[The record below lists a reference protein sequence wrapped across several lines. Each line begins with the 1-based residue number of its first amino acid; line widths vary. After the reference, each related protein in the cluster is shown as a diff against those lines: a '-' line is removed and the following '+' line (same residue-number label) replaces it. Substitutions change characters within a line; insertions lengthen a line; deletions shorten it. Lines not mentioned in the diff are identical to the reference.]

1 MHIMHTSHIIALSFA
16 CCMTIEAAALALL
29 FLARKYSHLSSAGS
43 ALLALGSKAMLALPG
58 VVFAGLL
65 VENMSLLPLQPYLYA
80 VGATSSC
87 VLLDLCL
94 HLE

>member
-1 MHIMHTSHIIALSFA
+1 MHIMHTSHVIALSCA
-16 CCMTIEAAALALL
+16 GCLTIQGAALALL
-29 FLARKYSHLSSAGS
+29 FLGPKHLRLSSVGG
-43 ALLALGSKAMLALPG
+43 ALLAFGSKAMLALPG
-58 VVFAGLL
+58 VVLVGLL
-65 VENMSLLPLQPYLYA
+65 VENMNLLPLQPYLYA